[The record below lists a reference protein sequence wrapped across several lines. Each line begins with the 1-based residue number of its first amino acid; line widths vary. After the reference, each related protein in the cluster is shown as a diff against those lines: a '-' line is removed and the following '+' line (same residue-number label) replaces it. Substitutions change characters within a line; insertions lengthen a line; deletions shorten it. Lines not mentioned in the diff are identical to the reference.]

1 MHSKVIVITGGTG
14 RLGTALAL
22 RLKNHGVKIAATYL
36 IPDEAERFEK
46 SLNLG
51 PDQLLLRRVDA
62 TNPSQ
67 LEEFMDETV
76 DTLGKFGALASLVG
90 GWAAGQDVDEASDLR
105 FDRMLDLNL
114 RSAFYTLRAA
124 IPHLKNNGSGRVVFI
139 GSRAVLDTPAG
150 QAAFNVAKAGVV
162 ALASSAANELRDHN
176 ITVNTVLPAIIDT
189 QASRSMIPFAD
200 YMDWPDPD
208 EVAAVLEFLTSEEAR
223 VISGAA
229 VPAYGN
235 V

>member
-22 RLKNHGVKIAATYL
+22 RLKNQGVKIAATYL
-36 IPDEAERFEK
+36 IPGEAEDFEK
-46 SLNLG
+46 ALNLG

-67 LEEFMDETV
+67 LDEFMNETV
-76 DTLGKFGALASLVG
+76 DRFGQFGALASLVG
-90 GWAAGQDVDEASDLR
+90 GWAAGQDIDEASDLR

-124 IPHLKNNGSGRVVFI
+124 VPHLKKNGSGRVVFI
-139 GSRAVLDTPAG
+139 GSRAVIDTPAG

-162 ALASSAANELRDHN
+162 ALAGSAANELRDHN

-189 QASRSMIPFAD
+189 PASRSMIPFAD
-200 YMDWPDPD
+200 YMDWPEPD
-208 EVAAVLEFLTSEEAR
+208 EIAAVLEFLTSEEAG
-223 VISGAA
+223 VVSGAA

>member
-36 IPDEAERFEK
+36 IPGEAEEFEK
-46 SLNLG
+46 AVNLE

-62 TNPSQ
+62 TDPSQ
-67 LEEFMDETV
+67 LDEFMNETV
-76 DTLGKFGALASLVG
+76 ETFGQFGALASLVG
-90 GWAAGQDVDEASDLR
+90 GWAAGQDIDEASDLR

-124 IPHLKNNGSGRVVFI
+124 IPHLKKNGSGRVVFI

-189 QASRSMIPFAD
+189 PASRSMIPFAD
-200 YMDWPDPD
+200 YMDWPEPD
-208 EVAAVLEFLTSEEAR
+208 EVAAVLEFLTSEEAG
-223 VISGAA
+223 VVSGAS

>member
-14 RLGTALAL
+14 RLGTALAI

-36 IPDEAERFEK
+36 IPGEAEEFEK
-46 SLNLG
+46 AVNLG

-62 TNPSQ
+62 TDPSQ
-67 LEEFMDETV
+67 LDEFMNETV
-76 DTLGKFGALASLVG
+76 ETFGQFGALASLVG
-90 GWAAGQDVDEASDLR
+90 GWAAGQDIDEASDLR

-124 IPHLKNNGSGRVVFI
+124 IPHLKKNGSGRVVFI

-189 QASRSMIPFAD
+189 PASRSMIPFAD
-200 YMDWPDPD
+200 YMDWPEPD
-208 EVAAVLEFLTSEEAR
+208 EVAAVLEFLTSEEAG
-223 VISGAA
+223 VVSGAS

>member
-36 IPDEAERFEK
+36 IPGEAEAFEK
-46 SLNLG
+46 AVNLG

-67 LEEFMDETV
+67 LDGFMNETV
-76 DTLGKFGALASLVG
+76 ETFSQFGALASLVG
-90 GWAAGQDVDEASDLR
+90 GWAAGQDIDEASDLR

-124 IPHLKNNGSGRVVFI
+124 IPHLKKNGSGRVVFI

-189 QASRSMIPFAD
+189 PASRSMIPFAD
-200 YMDWPDPD
+200 YMDWPEPD
-208 EVAAVLEFLTSEEAR
+208 EVAAVLEFLTSEEAG
-223 VISGAA
+223 VVSGAA

>member
-1 MHSKVIVITGGTG
+1 VHSKVIVITGGTG

-36 IPDEAERFEK
+36 IPGEAEEFEK
-46 SLNLG
+46 AVNLE

-62 TNPSQ
+62 TDPSQ
-67 LEEFMDETV
+67 LDEFMNETV
-76 DTLGKFGALASLVG
+76 ETFGQFGALASLVG
-90 GWAAGQDVDEASDLR
+90 GWAAGQDIDEASDLR

-124 IPHLKNNGSGRVVFI
+124 IPHLKKNGSGRVVFI

-189 QASRSMIPFAD
+189 PASRSMIPFAD
-200 YMDWPDPD
+200 YMDWPEPD
-208 EVAAVLEFLTSEEAR
+208 EVAAVLEFLTSEEAG
-223 VISGAA
+223 VVSGAS